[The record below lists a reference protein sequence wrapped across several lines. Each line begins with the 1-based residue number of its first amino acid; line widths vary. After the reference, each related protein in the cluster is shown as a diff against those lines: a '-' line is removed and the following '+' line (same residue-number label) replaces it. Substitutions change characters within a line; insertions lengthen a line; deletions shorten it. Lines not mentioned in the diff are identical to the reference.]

1 MVSGHIFIA
10 TSLDGFVA
18 REDRALDWL
27 MKQPSTGE
35 DHGYNRFMERMD
47 GLIMGRG
54 SYETVLGFES
64 WPYSKPVVVLSKTIT
79 QADVPDALKDKV
91 RITASAPVEVMAK
104 LSAEGWKCAYVDG
117 GKVVQ
122 SFIRAGLVEDIILT
136 QVPILIGRGLRL
148 FGDLAADVA
157 LELVSNRAFKSGM
170 VQSHY
175 RLMSGLG
182 D

>member
-1 MVSGHIFIA
+1 MVSGHVFIA

-35 DHGYNRFMERMD
+35 DYGYDGFMERMD

-54 SYETVLGFES
+54 SYETVLGFET
-64 WPYSKPVVVLSKTIT
+64 WPYSKPVVVLSKTLT
-79 QADVPDALKDKV
+79 QTDVPDALKDKI
-91 RITASAPVEVMAK
+91 RITASNPVEVMAE
-104 LSAEGWKCAYVDG
+104 LSAEGWKRAYVDG

-122 SFIRAGLVEDIILT
+122 SFIRAGLVEDILLT
-136 QVPILIGRGLRL
+136 HVPILIGRGLRL
-148 FGDLAADVA
+148 FGDLAADID
-157 LELVSNRAFKSGM
+157 LELVSSRAFKSGM

-182 D
+182 S